1 MRVKTVLLFLVG
13 CLVVVPIIGC
23 SSEEMSLEYRLMV
36 ACGDGDVD
44 AVNDLLDQGAGAN
57 GGEALKGLPLFS
69 ALGEGNL
76 EIADVLIDNGAD
88 INVLIFD
95 GESLPDLFKNAKDES
110 DDEVERGTFQ
120 LAIDWLNEQGARP
133 PP

>member
-57 GGEALKGLPLFS
+57 GGEALKGLPLFF
-69 ALGEGNL
+69 ALGAYDTVALVEMPDNVSATAFSMAAAAAGGVKAVKTTPLMTTEEG
-76 EIADVLIDNGAD
+76 ITAMKKAADCGY
-88 INVLIFD
+88 
-95 GESLPDLFKNAKDES
+95 
-110 DDEVERGTFQ
+110 
-120 LAIDWLNEQGARP
+120 RP
-133 PP
+133 PS